1 MLTTFG
7 SGPSDVHPGYQS
19 SNDMS
24 GEIFTDTDAAH
35 NILVMEII
43 QLISNLEVARLRV
56 VGPVSALKA

>member
-24 GEIFTDTDAAH
+24 GEIFTDTRRGAQYPSYG
-35 NILVMEII
+35 NNSIN
-43 QLISNLEVARLRV
+43 Q
-56 VGPVSALKA
+56 